1 MIIAKNL
8 YASRR
13 LNQNAG
19 FTEDALGINCKKILV
34 GGVVMKF
41 IGNIIWLLI
50 GGIIASI
57 AWFLAGLILCI
68 TIIGIPFGLQCFK
81 IAGFV
86 LWPFGREIELG
97 HFGAGGLIAN
107 IIWLIVFGWEFAN
120 CTFDYWFTSALPSFG
135 IPFGLQH
142 FKLAQLG
149 LIPFGAQIQQKQ

>member
-1 MIIAKNL
+1 
-8 YASRR
+8 
-13 LNQNAG
+13 
-19 FTEDALGINCKKILV
+19 
-34 GGVVMKF
+34 MKF

-57 AWFLAGLILCI
+57 AWFLTGLFCI

-86 LWPFGREIELG
+86 LWPFGRNQFRS
-97 HFGAGGLIAN
+97 FGAGGLIFN
-107 IIWLIVFGWEFAN
+107 IIWLIVFGWEFAVGHLIIGLIF
-120 CTFDYWFTSALPSFG
+120 CITIIG